1 MKIAYIIARYSP
13 FPGGAEVYTQA
24 LAERMSAAGHSATV
38 YTTDDRPEKSTVK
51 LPRQEKLNGVDVVRL
66 RNWNRGQLNL
76 GFYPALLW
84 KLWRNHYDVVHVGN
98 GPGFIWR
105 DICITIAQMGNKLR
119 GRRTKFI
126 TTPHGPF
133 LATPETHSGLK
144 RGFATLAKVI
154 MAPYLKLWWPRLWDL
169 VLADNTKQPVWLIR
183 DYWVQTAK
191 IRLVPVGISADLIYA
206 GDFQALWD
214 KKQRHPVTISYIGRI
229 AKYKGVQNVIKAL
242 EKAQEFAGQGLNFR
256 YVIMGRLEYAEI
268 KDLIAE
274 SKIAHKIELLETPS
288 DHVKNAVLEEA
299 SQIVILPSQWEAFGI
314 VLAEGM
320 AKGNIPITTTGNEAA
335 ELLIENNRTGF
346 IYEFGD
352 IDRLA
357 RIFQQLIL
365 GQQLRRGM
373 SELNLKL
380 AKKITWDASFN
391 TYLKIVSTL

>member
-1 MKIAYIIARYSP
+1 MKIAYIIARYAP
-13 FPGGAEVYTQA
+13 FPGGAEIYTQA
-24 LAERMSAAGHSATV
+24 LAERMAAAGHDVTV
-38 YTTDDRPEKSTVK
+38 LTTDDQPERTMAK
-51 LPRQEKLNGVDVVRL
+51 LPRQEKLNGVNVIRL
-66 RNWNRGQLNL
+66 RNWTRGQLNL
-76 GFYPALLW
+76 GFYPALLG
-84 KLWRNHYDVVHVGN
+84 KLWRNEYDVVHVGN

-105 DICITIAQMGNKLR
+105 DLCITIAQIGNKLR
-119 GRRTKFI
+119 GRKTKFI

-144 RGFATLAKVI
+144 RGLAKIAQVI

-169 VLADNTKQPVWLIR
+169 VLADNTQQPEWLIR
-183 DYWVQTAK
+183 DYWVQPSK
-191 IRLVPVGISADLIYA
+191 IQLVPVGISADLIYA
-206 GDFQALWD
+206 GDFQSLWD
-214 KKQRHPVTISYIGRI
+214 KKQAHPVTISYIGRI
-229 AKYKGVQNVIKAL
+229 AKYKGVQDVIAAL
-242 EKAQEFAGQGLNFR
+242 EKAEEFAGQGLNFR
-256 YVIMGRLEYAEI
+256 FVIMGRLEYTEI
-268 KDLIAE
+268 KELIAR
-274 SKIAHKIELLETPS
+274 STIADKIELLETPS

-299 SQIVILPSQWEAFGI
+299 SQIIILPSQWEAFGI

-373 SELNLKL
+373 SELNLEL
-380 AKKITWDASFN
+380 AKKLTWDASFAAYSKLLN
-391 TYLKIVSTL
+391 